1 MKKIIKEY
9 LVTVLIFFAFSHLN
23 FSQSNWEY
31 LFNGK
36 NFNGWEIKQGTA
48 DFEIIDG
55 VIQATSILNSPST
68 YMGTKKIYDDF
79 ILEYEVF
86 VSPGLNSGV
95 QFSSAVYPK
104 NKLGGRKGQ
113 VYGYQC
119 ELDTDKFRS
128 WTGGIYDQSRRGLF
142 LYPLTRNEKG
152 KNAFNNGEWNKVR
165 IEALGNVI
173 RTWVNGIQCSN
184 LIDDTSKTGFIA
196 LQIHSIKDESNQGK
210 VVKWKNIKIL
220 TKNFENNSWPTES
233 YATEI
238 NNIDNMLSEDQ
249 FFKGWRFLWDGK
261 TTDGWRG
268 AKLTSFPPKGWVIED
283 GVLKVL
289 SSGGAESRNGGD
301 IVTKKKYSNFELEV
315 DFKITK
321 GANSGIKYFVDTE
334 LNRGKGSSIGLEFQ
348 ILDDKSHPD
357 AQNGVMG
364 NRTVGSLYDLITAK
378 NLQESRG
385 KRDVKPGTWH
395 RARIMVDGSDVE
407 HWLDNIKMLEFNR
420 HSQMFNALINYS
432 KYKVWE
438 GFGQAGSGHILLQD
452 HGDEV
457 WFKNIKVRQF

>member
-68 YMGTKKIYDDF
+68 YMGTKKTYDDF

-86 VSPGLNSGV
+86 FFLGLNSGV
-95 QFSSAVYPK
+95 QFRSAVYPK

-196 LQIHSIKDESNQGK
+196 LQIHSIKDESKQGK
-210 VVKWKNIKIL
+210 VVKWKNIKIH
-220 TKNFENNSWPTES
+220 E
-233 YATEI
+233 
-238 NNIDNMLSEDQ
+238 
-249 FFKGWRFLWDGK
+249 
-261 TTDGWRG
+261 
-268 AKLTSFPPKGWVIED
+268 
-283 GVLKVL
+283 
-289 SSGGAESRNGGD
+289 
-301 IVTKKKYSNFELEV
+301 
-315 DFKITK
+315 
-321 GANSGIKYFVDTE
+321 
-334 LNRGKGSSIGLEFQ
+334 
-348 ILDDKSHPD
+348 
-357 AQNGVMG
+357 
-364 NRTVGSLYDLITAK
+364 
-378 NLQESRG
+378 
-385 KRDVKPGTWH
+385 
-395 RARIMVDGSDVE
+395 
-407 HWLDNIKMLEFNR
+407 
-420 HSQMFNALINYS
+420 
-432 KYKVWE
+432 
-438 GFGQAGSGHILLQD
+438 
-452 HGDEV
+452 
-457 WFKNIKVRQF
+457 FKN

>member
-1 MKKIIKEY
+1 MKIIDSE
-9 LVTVLIFFAFSHLN
+9 H
-23 FSQSNWEY
+23 
-31 LFNGK
+31 
-36 NFNGWEIKQGTA
+36 
-48 DFEIIDG
+48 
-55 VIQATSILNSPST
+55 
-68 YMGTKKIYDDF
+68 
-79 ILEYEVF
+79 
-86 VSPGLNSGV
+86 
-95 QFSSAVYPK
+95 
-104 NKLGGRKGQ
+104 
-113 VYGYQC
+113 
-119 ELDTDKFRS
+119 
-128 WTGGIYDQSRRGLF
+128 
-142 LYPLTRNEKG
+142 
-152 KNAFNNGEWNKVR
+152 
-165 IEALGNVI
+165 
-173 RTWVNGIQCSN
+173 
-184 LIDDTSKTGFIA
+184 
-196 LQIHSIKDESNQGK
+196 
-210 VVKWKNIKIL
+210 
-220 TKNFENNSWPTES
+220 

-385 KRDVKPGTWH
+385 KRDVKP
-395 RARIMVDGSDVE
+395 RYLAQS
-407 HWLDNIKMLEFNR
+407 
-420 HSQMFNALINYS
+420 
-432 KYKVWE
+432 
-438 GFGQAGSGHILLQD
+438 
-452 HGDEV
+452 
-457 WFKNIKVRQF
+457 